1 MTSYASTTSDRRG
14 GGNVG
19 LFVGV
24 LVIVIGLPV
33 LGFLSRKISDGRLW
47 QTGMAIWFVGSPVV
61 LGLGGWLIHRSL

>member
-1 MTSYASTTSDRRG
+1 
-14 GGNVG
+14 VG

-24 LVIVIGLPV
+24 LVIAIGLPV
-33 LGFLSRKISDGRLW
+33 LGVLSRKVSDGRLW